1 MVTFAAALCLTLAA
15 CAMAAA
21 ARGATL
27 RGDRDSA
34 ARLDALDAMDCEL
47 AWTFLQ
53 SEDPQP
59 PSRSEVARD
68 PRPVRLAICGI
79 SRSDSLVATAELR
92 LSTSAIEFTDDHD
105 GMA

>member
-68 PRPVRLAICGI
+68 PVRLVICGI
-79 SRSDSLVATAELR
+79 SPSDSLVATAELR
-92 LSTSAIEFTDDHD
+92 LPTSAIELTDDHD

>member
-34 ARLDALDAMDCEL
+34 AQLDAMDCEL

-53 SEDPQP
+53 AEDPQP
-59 PSRSEVARD
+59 ASRSEVARD

-92 LSTSAIEFTDDHD
+92 LPRSAIEFTDDHD